1 MVLFSNTSMGCPL
14 LLINNQTWN
23 ESIYLNKLDR
33 YIYSATEW
41 LPGMKRLTIDTTG
54 TRYTLEEAGD
64 GLWFFKGW
72 QDFFKSAGLTT
83 FDEFVRLSGEE
94 VDRNRRSL
102 VYRLKL
108 GEGNQV
114 FYLKLHTN
122 YVRRNLTTLYKKV
135 LITQIELT
143 NMMHYAR
150 AGLDELEPVACGWRS
165 GKDGISSFLLIKEL
179 DGYQSLQDFLNG
191 PDCSSKQE
199 RRGVAK
205 AIVAMLGKM
214 HGCGLAH
221 IELFSWHIF
230 VKKTEDG
237 HYLAHPI
244 DLERTVKKNN
254 WPWSQWLIRRKH
266 ANDLAVLNLTVP
278 WPQISSAERMRFYHD
293 YCKTMGIR
301 KNDRSLIKR
310 IRAIEKHRGRRSK
323 FQSAGVF
330 TRMSA
335 K

>member
-1 MVLFSNTSMGCPL
+1 
-14 LLINNQTWN
+14 
-23 ESIYLNKLDR
+23 
-33 YIYSATEW
+33 
-41 LPGMKRLTIDTTG
+41 MKRLEIDTTG
-54 TRYTLEEAGD
+54 TRYALEEGDD
-64 GLWFFKGW
+64 GLWFFKDW
-72 QDFFKSAGLTT
+72 RDFLKSAGLTK
-83 FDEFVRLSGEE
+83 FDQFVLLSGEE

-108 GEGNQV
+108 GEDNQV
-114 FYLKLHTN
+114 FYLKLHKN

-150 AGLDELEPVACGWRS
+150 AGLDELEPVACGWKS
-165 GKDGISSFLLIKEL
+165 GEDGVSSFLLIKEL

-191 PDCSSKQE
+191 PDSSSKQQ
-199 RRGVAK
+199 RYAVAK
-205 AIVAMLGKM
+205 AVGAMLAKM
-214 HGCGLAH
+214 HGSGLAH

-244 DLERTVKKNN
+244 DLERTIKKDN

-266 ANDLAVLNLTVP
+266 ANDLAVLNLTIP
-278 WPQISSAERMRFYHD
+278 WPQISSAERMRFYHA
-293 YCKTMGIR
+293 YCKTMGIS
-301 KNDRSLIKR
+301 KKDRSFLKLIL
-310 IRAIEKHRGRRSK
+310 AIEKHRGRRSK
-323 FQSAGVF
+323 FKPAGVF